1 MNKTIHLVMDTPG
14 ANASQILQ
22 DATRGESPP
31 PSFLFPENNTGDS
44 GSWKLLDDN
53 KILEFCTNQSENPV
67 EIFLFLSNRICL
79 ATQIDAIL
87 QTLKKV
93 DDLVMGRFI
102 LFLYSPILLNPPPL
116 FQNWLDGVTHF
127 TDVLLF
133 VSRSNDTSALIKDI
147 QERYQTMHYP
157 MEKYIL
163 AQKNNSWSRIL
174 DPTPRR
180 ISHVFDDPE
189 LLDPEDLPEN
199 DRYLA
204 LLPSGERERT
214 IPLAFESF

>member
-1 MNKTIHLVMDTPG
+1 MDTPG
-14 ANASQILQ
+14 ANASEILQ
-22 DATRGESPP
+22 DATQGDSPSP
-31 PSFLFPENNTGDS
+31 DFLFPENHTRNS
-44 GSWKLLDDN
+44 GSWKLSDDI
-53 KILEFCTNQSENPV
+53 KKVEFCTNQSEDLA

-87 QTLKKV
+87 QTLRIQ

-102 LFLYSPILLNPPPL
+102 LFLYSPILLNPPPH

-133 VSRSNDTSALIKDI
+133 VSRSNDTSAPIKNI
-147 QERYQTMHYP
+147 QERYKTMHYP

-189 LLDPEDLPEN
+189 LLEPEDLPEN

-214 IPLAFESF
+214 IPLVFERS